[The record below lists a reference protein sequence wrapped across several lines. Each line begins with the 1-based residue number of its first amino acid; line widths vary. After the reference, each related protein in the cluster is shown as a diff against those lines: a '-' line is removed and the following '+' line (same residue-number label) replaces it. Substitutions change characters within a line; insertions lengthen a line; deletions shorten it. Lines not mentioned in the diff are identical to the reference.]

1 MNEKSEKMARLT
13 EEQRIFTIEEM
24 LKTNSNVAT
33 RRKLRTKYDIKVS
46 SKTILA
52 LMRKWKKN
60 GTIKN
65 LNKTNSGR
73 RRSAR
78 TEETIENVK
87 ARITTGPSASLR
99 KLAAETGLS
108 KDSIHTILKKD
119 LGLKPY
125 KIQESQ
131 ELLVGDQK
139 TRLDFC
145 KKVKSMIQSGELDPG
160 NIIFSDE
167 SHVYLHSS
175 PNKQNSRQW
184 LAQKPDTRSSVPLHS
199 QKVTVWCG
207 FNSRKV
213 FGPYFYEDSESG
225 KAVTVTKERYT
236 EMLAQIF
243 PEDSEDVDSEAI
255 FQQDGAPAHTSRMAM
270 EFLSNRFP
278 NRLISKNSDFMMW
291 PPRSPDLN
299 PLDFFFWGFMKQ
311 KVHEGSPRS
320 LEEVKTLIEG
330 FVNSIPEDMLQR
342 VTTQFCSRI
351 SRCIQAKGGLFE

>member
-255 FQQDGAPAHTSRMAM
+255 F
-270 EFLSNRFP
+270 
-278 NRLISKNSDFMMW
+278 
-291 PPRSPDLN
+291 
-299 PLDFFFWGFMKQ
+299 
-311 KVHEGSPRS
+311 
-320 LEEVKTLIEG
+320 
-330 FVNSIPEDMLQR
+330 
-342 VTTQFCSRI
+342 
-351 SRCIQAKGGLFE
+351 

>member
-1 MNEKSEKMARLT
+1 
-13 EEQRIFTIEEM
+13 
-24 LKTNSNVAT
+24 
-33 RRKLRTKYDIKVS
+33 
-46 SKTILA
+46 
-52 LMRKWKKN
+52 
-60 GTIKN
+60 
-65 LNKTNSGR
+65 
-73 RRSAR
+73 
-78 TEETIENVK
+78 
-87 ARITTGPSASLR
+87 
-99 KLAAETGLS
+99 
-108 KDSIHTILKKD
+108 
-119 LGLKPY
+119 
-125 KIQESQ
+125 
-131 ELLVGDQK
+131 
-139 TRLDFC
+139 
-145 KKVKSMIQSGELDPG
+145 MIQSGELDPG

-320 LEEVKTLIEG
+320 LGKVKT
-330 FVNSIPEDMLQR
+330 
-342 VTTQFCSRI
+342 
-351 SRCIQAKGGLFE
+351 